1 MRHAANAIRTL
12 QDMYHYTTQELI
24 MIDIITAAIAAS
36 VQTGSIHWLS
46 ADGDPAALE
55 CYREALYAECDDHVE
70 DIAGDDGRFD
80 DFWGELDGEPWRIRL
95 SH

>member
-1 MRHAANAIRTL
+1 MGHAANAIRTL

-55 CYREALYAECDDHVE
+55 SYREALYAECDDHVN
-70 DIAGDDGRFD
+70 DVLGDDGHYD
-80 DFWGELDGEPWRIRL
+80 DFWGQLAGQTWRICV